1 MMHPPFWPSSGTTP
15 WATVLPVAAA
25 VTVIAA
31 CGNILEELP
40 RTQTGVVNVFV
51 RSVAGQYVARPEAV
65 FVFSTDGP
73 TAESRATEDTC
84 RIGEVVTA
92 RTLPSGLQFLD
103 AGDSIALDV
112 EGTTVYLRP
121 VTALGY
127 TSYVLATAD
136 LSITPG
142 ASVTFTIPG
151 ATDGFP
157 PATISSLTPPAL
169 ESLSPIPAAPPLD
182 QPLAVTWTPAGDDSS
197 RFEIALQYVV
207 EGATLPNRQILC
219 EWRDDGSSAVPPGLL
234 GEWVATD
241 VRRVEVTRY
250 RTRRETV
257 GEAVLLLLATFDSV
271 PPVNTP

>member
-1 MMHPPFWPSSGTTP
+1 MMHPPFRPSSGATP
-15 WATVLPVAAA
+15 WVTVVPVAAA

-40 RTQTGVVNVFV
+40 KTQTGVVNVFV

-65 FVFSTDGP
+65 FVLSTDAP
-73 TAESRATEDTC
+73 TAESRATADTC
-84 RIGEVVTA
+84 RIGEVLTT
-92 RTLPSGLQFLD
+92 RTLPSGLAFLD

-121 VTALGY
+121 VTNLGY

-136 LSITPG
+136 VSFTPG
-142 ASVTFTIPG
+142 AGVSFAIPG

-157 PATISSLTPPAL
+157 AATISSLTPPAL
-169 ESLSPIPAAPPLD
+169 ETLSPIPAIPPLD
-182 QPLAVTWTPAGDDSS
+182 QPLAVTWTPVGDDSS
-197 RFEIALQYVV
+197 RFEIALQYAV
-207 EGATLPNRQILC
+207 EDATLPNRQILC
-219 EWRDDGSSAVPPGLL
+219 EWRDDGGGTVPPELL
-234 GEWVATD
+234 AEWVTSV

-250 RTRRETV
+250 RTRREVV

-271 PPVNTP
+271 PPVITP